1 MDGLRAATRAG
12 ARRNSETPTDRH
24 VDQRYRVYLEISKL
38 CGLRFF
44 TIPLELKIWG
54 TTEEFVASCRVLP
67 VNRVQVTP
75 RVLLLSPGSYVIATA
90 IRRELVV
97 AVAVIEVN
105 ASKMTSQI

>member
-1 MDGLRAATRAG
+1 MPLFLHILRDYENGQDYERLLAQVLVATQK
-12 ARRNSETPTDRH
+12 TPTDRH

-67 VNRVQVTP
+67 
-75 RVLLLSPGSYVIATA
+75 SK
-90 IRRELVV
+90 
-97 AVAVIEVN
+97 IEFR
-105 ASKMTSQI
+105 